1 MTGERFF
8 YLIDHY
14 IHPTHIVITDEHDL
28 QWVEPLQQRYGLALL
43 GEVDGQQVFR
53 VETTFTGR

>member
-1 MTGERFF
+1 MRKKSLYPRLAGQSIVNNRRFF
-8 YLIDHY
+8 V
-14 IHPTHIVITDEHDL
+14 P
-28 QWVEPLQQRYGLALL
+28 YGLTLL